1 MIKKVL
7 LSLLAVVITGETS
20 YMGDKRIYAPLALHG
35 CLPSVNST
43 LLLDN
48 SIQCQTIM
56 ASKLGNF
63 VQSLVRSI

>member
-1 MIKKVL
+1 MIKKV
-7 LSLLAVVITGETS
+7 LSLLAVVITGET

-63 VQSLVRSI
+63 VQSLVQSI